1 MCQPLLQKCYVTSHS
16 KPQWYTTVSICLLPM
31 CFHVAG
37 VQPVWVGLQ
46 AACWIQISVC
56 VLQPSGTSWYLRRI
70 LLTGQRGGT
79 QGASETAPTLKLPF
93 LSDQLTSPW
102 PLKHAPKLSISGL
115 DKECIFAEWW
125 SNLWYKFS
133 LLVST
138 LGSHYSEVHWGEWR
152 DTQVKPSE
160 E

>member
-16 KPQWYTTVSICLLPM
+16 KPQWYTAVSICCPCVSGWLGFSQSGLGSKLL
-31 CFHVAG
+31 AG
-37 VQPVWVGLQ
+37 FR
-46 AACWIQISVC
+46 SVC

-79 QGASETAPTLKLPF
+79 QGASETAPTLKLLF
-93 LSDQLTSPW
+93 LSDELTSPW

-133 LLVST
+133 LLAFS